1 MRYNNNNTVRNRLQ
15 INNSKRLIL
24 LEFNMLVAKSKR
36 FEVACD
42 RFLAAHPLIQTEVE
56 GLDEKAASEQG
67 LSCQQ
72 LRANTVYGAFA
83 RHAQQEGM
91 DTAEYT
97 LSVLADSPEE
107 LKQMQQEYQHE
118 IADALGMSWDEYCDE
133 YDVQ

>member
-1 MRYNNNNTVRNRLQ
+1 
-15 INNSKRLIL
+15 
-24 LEFNMLVAKSKR
+24 
-36 FEVACD
+36 
-42 RFLAAHPLIQTEVE
+42 
-56 GLDEKAASEQG
+56 
-67 LSCQQ
+67 
-72 LRANTVYGAFA
+72 
-83 RHAQQEGM
+83 M